1 MFYSGI
7 NSGYAAPR
15 AERSGVSLFVMIV
28 FLLHWPNLVAL
39 VMMYASM
46 CVGYFR
52 YP

>member
-15 AERSGVSLFVMIV
+15 AERSGVSLFVIV
-28 FLLHWPNLVAL
+28 FLLHLPNLVAL
-39 VMMYASM
+39 VMMYAFM